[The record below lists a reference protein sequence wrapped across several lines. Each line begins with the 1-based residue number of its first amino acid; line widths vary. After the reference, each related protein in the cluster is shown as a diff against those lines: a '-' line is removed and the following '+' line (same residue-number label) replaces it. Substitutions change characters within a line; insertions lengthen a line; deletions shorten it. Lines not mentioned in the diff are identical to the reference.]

1 MSYLP
6 SLLGGVLIGVSA
18 LLLYA
23 VEGQIA
29 GISGIVFS
37 AMRDM
42 KLWKI
47 LFIGGLIAGGWLA
60 IALGATAPQVPL
72 PATLQGGAV
81 IVLAGILVG
90 LGTRLG
96 NGCTSGH
103 GVCGIARMSPRSFS
117 AVATFMGVG
126 MLTTTAIKFAFQ

>member
-1 MSYLP
+1 MTYLP
-6 SLLGGVLIGVSA
+6 SLLGGVLIGISA

-37 AMRDM
+37 AMRDT
-42 KLWKI
+42 KLWKL
-47 LFIGGLIAGGWLA
+47 LFIGGLIGGGWLA

-81 IVLAGILVG
+81 IVLAGLLVG

-126 MLTTTAIKFAFQ
+126 MLTATAIKFAFQ